1 MYLHR
6 SSERA
11 VLEVAEAELLGK
23 HESTLLENQT
33 SGVQALLRN
42 EKFDDLARVFR
53 LYSRLPNGLQ
63 TVSRIFKQHVQEQ
76 GLAIVRSR
84 EAAIA
89 AAGGKESSS
98 DSTFVRALLELHDKA
113 KTVRVIPQIP
123 CRGRCGTV
131 SQLCGELSH
140 VTRCIRVRDDQSTA
154 TQMVEQQF
162 NGHSLFQKVL
172 KDAFELFVNKVGF
185 DVVCCLRVNPVWL
198 TRRFLA
204 RRRCKASSPT
214 LR

>member
-1 MYLHR
+1 MTAEKNRISLYLHR

-11 VLEVAEAELLGK
+11 VLEVAEVELLGK
-23 HESTLLENQT
+23 HESALLENQT

-98 DSTFVRALLELHDKA
+98 DPTFVRALLELHDKA
-113 KTVRVIPQIP
+113 KTVRCPP
-123 CRGRCGTV
+123 
-131 SQLCGELSH
+131 
-140 VTRCIRVRDDQSTA
+140 
-154 TQMVEQQF
+154 
-162 NGHSLFQKVL
+162 
-172 KDAFELFVNKVGF
+172 
-185 DVVCCLRVNPVWL
+185 
-198 TRRFLA
+198 
-204 RRRCKASSPT
+204 RRCSACQALVLVPVLTVAAVRCYVDRWWSSSSAATRSSKRCSRTPSSCSST
-214 LR
+214 R